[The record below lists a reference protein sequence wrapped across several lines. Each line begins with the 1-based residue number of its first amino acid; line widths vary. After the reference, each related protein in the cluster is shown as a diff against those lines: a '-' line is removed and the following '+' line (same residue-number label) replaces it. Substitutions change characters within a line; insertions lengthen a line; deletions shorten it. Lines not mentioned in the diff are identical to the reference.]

1 MAGLW
6 WRPISRPPKPS
17 YVPSGPLRKAFA
29 APCPGMT
36 RVAQAGLATV
46 GGSWGEP
53 EGWPGER
60 ALVTYPVLG
69 PASWRSWVLTCCR
82 LALGGGCGGL
92 SLASIVCYHLEVA
105 VGRLSKSHAWKGCP
119 VKARPPSVSGLRA
132 VELRTLHGTSRPSS
146 PFQRGS
152 LRPGSDRL
160 SQRGSKAGWAGF
172 RAACHQQ
179 GCGAA
184 SCH

>member
-1 MAGLW
+1 MAPKANLHTLW
-6 WRPISRPPKPS
+6 PFTQSICSPLPWNDTCD
-17 YVPSGPLRKAFA
+17 SGRT
-29 APCPGMT
+29 CYCWGMLGRT
-36 RVAQAGLATV
+36 RSLAQ
-46 GGSWGEP
+46 GGW
-53 EGWPGER
+53 

-69 PASWRSWVLTCCR
+69 PAFRRSWVLTCCR

-92 SLASIVCYHLEVA
+92 SLASIVCCHLQVA

-119 VKARPPSVSGLRA
+119 VKARQPSMSGLRD
-132 VELRTLHGTSRPSS
+132 VELRRLHGTSRPSS
-146 PFQRGS
+146 LVPKGS
-152 LRPGSDRL
+152 LRPGRDRL

-172 RAACHQQ
+172 RAACLQQ